1 MNMLAYQSC
10 RNRKLAAQ
18 DLKGHRCYIG
28 IDLASTTD
36 IAVMAILYPP
46 HGDDKWTLVCRHY
59 LPEEKILDGGNT
71 RHKAWHSEG
80 WITATPGNVID
91 YEFIED
97 DLKSIRDSHQIVKV
111 AFDPF
116 QATQFSTRMQ
126 SEGFPMVQYGAT
138 VKNFSSPMK
147 ELEAMI
153 LKRKIQFQSDPV
165 LQWMFSNVVAKVDK
179 KENIF
184 PDKERRESKIDGVV
198 AAIMALG
205 LAMSETITVS
215 PYEERGVRVV

>member
-1 MNMLAYQSC
+1 MLAYQIC
-10 RNRKLAAQ
+10 RNRKLTAQ
-18 DLKGHRCYIG
+18 DLNGRRCYIG

-46 HGDDKWTLVCRHY
+46 HGDDKWTLVCCHY
-59 LPEEKILDGGNT
+59 LPEEKILDGGST
-71 RHKAWHSEG
+71 RYKAWHSEG

-97 DLKSIRDSHQIVKV
+97 DLKSIRDTHQIVKV

-126 SEGFPMVQYGAT
+126 SEGLPMVQYGAT

-153 LKRKIQFQSDPV
+153 MKKKIQFQSDPV